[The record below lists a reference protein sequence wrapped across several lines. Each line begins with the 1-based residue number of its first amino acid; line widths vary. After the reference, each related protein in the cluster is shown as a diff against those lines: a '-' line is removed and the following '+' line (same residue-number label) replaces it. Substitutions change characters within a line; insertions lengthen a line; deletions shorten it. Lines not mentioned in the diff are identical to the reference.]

1 MCVRMQVSPAFV
13 VAQFRSSEYVAL
25 KVGSTANFCLMR
37 DDNEYSKPFFC
48 RDIHRPIP

>member
-13 VAQFRSSEYVAL
+13 VAKFRSSKYFAL

-37 DDNEYSKPFFC
+37 GDNEYPKPFFC
-48 RDIHRPIP
+48 RDIHRPVP